1 MAKELVAGRK
11 NNQYK
16 IRDQNWPSYKLNA
29 MMIDYFT
36 PSYLLLNL

>member
-16 IRDQNWPSYKLNA
+16 IYIGQIQFQKRILSPS
-29 MMIDYFT
+29 
-36 PSYLLLNL
+36 